1 MVSRMLWSMD
11 NIIECEKFRTL
22 FPTFKQYPFSVL
34 LEFLH
39 EEHPWRAF
47 AGVFNVVVVQFHY
60 SPPVIPS
67 SAKCEI

>member
-1 MVSRMLWSMD
+1 MVSRMIWSVD
-11 NIIECEKFRTL
+11 KLIKCEIFRTL

-39 EEHPWRAF
+39 EEHPRGAF
-47 AGVFNVVVVQFHY
+47 TGVFNMVVVVVQFHY

-67 SAKCEI
+67 SSK